1 MTNWLSTRDQYFYK
15 TVVGACS
22 YYQALVAL
30 AMLKPG
36 RIRSDAEKL
45 AKEKVQVIIAMQKF
59 QGRFVIYHFIF

>member
-1 MTNWLSTRDQYFYK
+1 MRDQYFYK

-36 RIRSDAEKL
+36 RDRREAE
-45 AKEKVQVIIAMQKF
+45 AMAATKVQVVIAMQKF
-59 QGRFVIYHFIF
+59 QGRYDGRDVNELYLL